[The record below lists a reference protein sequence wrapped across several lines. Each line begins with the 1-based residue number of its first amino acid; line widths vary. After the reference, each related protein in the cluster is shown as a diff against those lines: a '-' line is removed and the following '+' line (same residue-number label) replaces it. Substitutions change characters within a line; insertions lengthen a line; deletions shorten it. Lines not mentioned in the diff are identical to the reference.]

1 MFKSKMFYGTIL
13 AAAFLAF
20 SPAVQAKVYS
30 IPSKDAV
37 ATVDVPEKWEP
48 NETDDGIELNSEDA
62 TIYMSIDAVKADNV
76 ANAVSDKVLL
86 LTKQGL
92 VIDETTKKASDTEQN
107 GLKLH
112 SFHYQGKDDDGPTNF
127 GINLVETGVP
137 NTYLLLAF
145 WANDEALV
153 ANEKTLNAITNSVL
167 LTKH

>member
-13 AAAFLAF
+13 AAAVLAF
-20 SPAVQAKVYS
+20 TPAAQAKVFS
-30 IPSKDAV
+30 IPGTDAI
-37 ATVDVPEKWEP
+37 ATVDVPESWEP
-48 NETDDGIELNSEDA
+48 NETDDGVELNSEDG
-62 TIYMSIDAVKADNV
+62 TIYMSIDSVKADNV

-92 VIDETTKKASDTEQN
+92 VIDETTKQTSDSEQN

-112 SFHYQGKDDDGPTNF
+112 SFHYKGKDDDGPTNF
-127 GINLVETGVP
+127 GINLVDTGVP
-137 NTYLLLAF
+137 NTFLLLAF